1 MLHAAAML
9 IGLFVL
15 ALLVFSQRSLA
26 EAVMLAGAVSVAC
39 VLFAA
44 RFGGVGATLW
54 SAPQVLVLGL
64 TRTGAVLSGAV
75 RTIRSAIAADV
86 TLKPA
91 LVRVRSR
98 GERGLARAV
107 IADLVSAAPGAIV
120 VETEA
125 DGDLVHVTDEDA
137 IDADDLGALEARVLA
152 ALDGGRQP

>member
-26 EAVMLAGAVSVAC
+26 EAAMLAGAVSAAC

-64 TRTGAVLSGAV
+64 ARTGAVFSGAV

-91 LVRVRSR
+91 LVRVRAR
-98 GERGLARAV
+98 AERGLARAV
-107 IADLVSAAPGAIV
+107 IADVVSAAPGAIV

-137 IDADDLGALEARVLA
+137 IDADDLGALEARVLG
-152 ALDGGRQP
+152 ALDGGRQL

>member
-15 ALLVFSQRSLA
+15 ALLVFSQRSLS

-91 LVRVRSR
+91 LVRVRAR